1 VSSCGCGGACCDEGL
16 HGYFLQGL
24 EGITADA
31 AAAQVTTHGVTSSG
45 RANILS
51 AARAGQLVNSSG
63 APAYVPGSG
72 DCAGA
77 PTSKLQLAQTATG
90 LALTGTQ
97 TGLLV
102 AGGTALA
109 TAAAPFTLGISALV
123 GLFGVFIAHHRQAV
137 AKEQSVLCSAVPA
150 ANNYLQVIDQA
161 VRSGVVDPQ
170 HGIDALNSLLS
181 DFTSAVS
188 SISHECNAGCVMTE
202 MLHAIV
208 LVRTGEYQD
217 LAAQQAS
224 VPTPTP
230 QPQAV
235 VPVPTAPPAPSSPAV
250 TPARPN
256 VVSVPSPGTVAAS
269 GTGGSAAGSSYASF
283 YSRATPAAAP
293 SSALPSW
300 LPIAAVALAA
310 FLFVRS

>member
-1 VSSCGCGGACCDEGL
+1 MSCGCGGMCGCEDT
-16 HGYFLQGL
+16 LQGYPFGLAGDFL

-45 RANILS
+45 RTNILS
-51 AARAGQLVNSSG
+51 AARAGMLVNSSG

-77 PTSKLQLAQTATG
+77 PTSNLQLAQTATG

-97 TGLLV
+97 AGLLI

-123 GLFGVFIAHHRQAV
+123 GLFGVFIAHHRAAV

-161 VRSGVVDPQ
+161 VRSGAVDPQ

-224 VPTPTP
+224 AATP

-235 VPVPTAPPAPSSPAV
+235 VPAPAAPPAPSSPAV

-256 VVSVPSPGTVAAS
+256 TVAAPG
-269 GTGGSAAGSSYASF
+269 GTGGPATGSSYASF
-283 YSRATPAAAP
+283 YSGATPAAP
-293 SSALPSW
+293 SSTLPSW
-300 LPIAAVALAA
+300 LPIAAVGLAA

>member
-1 VSSCGCGGACCDEGL
+1 MSCGCGGACCDEGL
-16 HGYFLQGL
+16 HGYFLEGL

-31 AAAQVTTHGVTSSG
+31 AASQVTTHGVTSSG

-51 AARAGQLVNSSG
+51 AARAGMLVNSSG

-72 DCAGA
+72 DCSGA
-77 PTSKLQLAQTATG
+77 PQSNLQLAQTATG

-97 TGLLV
+97 AGLLI

-123 GLFGVFIAHHRQAV
+123 GLFGVFIAHHRAAV

-161 VRSGVVDPQ
+161 VRSGAVDPQ
-170 HGIDALNSLLS
+170 HGIDALNSLLG
-181 DFTSAVS
+181 DFTSSVS

-217 LAAQQAS
+217 LEAQQAS
-224 VPTPTP
+224 ASSANAAFPAAP

-235 VPVPTAPPAPSSPAV
+235 VPAPAAPPAPSSPAV

-256 VVSVPSPGTVAAS
+256 TVAAPG
-269 GTGGSAAGSSYASF
+269 GTGGPATGSSYASF
-283 YSRATPAAAP
+283 YSGATPAAP
-293 SSALPSW
+293 SSTLPSW
-300 LPIAAVALAA
+300 LPIAAVGLAA